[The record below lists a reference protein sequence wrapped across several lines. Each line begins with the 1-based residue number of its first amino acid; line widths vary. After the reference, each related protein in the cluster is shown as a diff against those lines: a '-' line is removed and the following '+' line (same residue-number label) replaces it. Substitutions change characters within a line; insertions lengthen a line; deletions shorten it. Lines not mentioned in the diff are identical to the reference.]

1 MNGSDDNSSP
11 MVIES
16 AELAN
21 GQVVTD
27 TQRSDEKIA
36 ARKVVVDIDS
46 QTVAWKVVAN
56 AQGQTRRLPRRK

>member
-1 MNGSDDNSSP
+1 MNGSDDSSP
-11 MVIES
+11 MVVES

-21 GQVVTD
+21 EQVATD

-36 ARKVVVDIDS
+36 APKVVVDVDSQTVVRKVVV
-46 QTVAWKVVAN
+46 N